1 MKKTEEVKDYSILT
15 YDELTQISR
24 DDHQEDVRQYD
35 KQENALC
42 LVIIGAITLIC
53 GALFFVLS
61 FVRRKNKLV
70 GIDPTTLPFFVS
82 CACVLAAAV
91 LLTLGLVR
99 FFKAHKIRK
108 GLKSEIIEVTR
119 LKSAMIS
126 EQKQFKL
133 EAKIY
138 ET

>member
-1 MKKTEEVKDYSILT
+1 MKQTEEVKDYSSLS

-42 LVIIGAITLIC
+42 LVVIGAITLIC

-99 FFKAHKIRK
+99 FFKAYAVRK
-108 GLKSEIIEVTR
+108 ALKSEIIEVTK

-133 EAKIY
+133 EALK
-138 ET
+138 